1 MTMHNF
7 PSTEDC
13 KRIEYLI
20 NHDERLKKV
29 VVDFITRNVALV
41 DYIDEAYGKELGL
54 EICEWCF
61 FQSMLWL
68 NRITKESSD
77 GD

>member
-29 VVDFITRNVALV
+29 VVDFITHNVALV
-41 DYIDEAYGKELGL
+41 DYLDEVYGKELGF

-61 FQSMLWL
+61 VQSMGWL
-68 NRITKESSD
+68 KLMRKESSD
-77 GD
+77 GN